1 MELLKLTW
9 WMEEPID
16 YEYKQYI
23 LLDYLQKIEKL
34 FINRE
39 FSPYLLHTEK
49 LYEEMAIS
57 LEFIDNF
64 EEEMTK
70 NTLVFTQTG
79 VEMEE
84 SKLPT
89 IKELEEMKLVLK
101 FSVPL
106 LKEKVKFGKNLCKE
120 SPTIL
125 W

>member
-9 WMEEPID
+9 WMDEPID

-23 LLDYLQKIEKL
+23 LLDYLQKIENYFLNKD
-34 FINRE
+34 

-49 LYEEMAIS
+49 LYEEMAIN
-57 LEFIDNF
+57 LEFIEAF
-64 EEEMTK
+64 EDEMTSSH
-70 NTLVFTQTG
+70 LMFTKKGIGWKDT
-79 VEMEE
+79 
-84 SKLPT
+84 KLPT
-89 IKELEEMKLVLK
+89 IKELEEMKNILR

-106 LKEKVKFGKNLCKE
+106 LKQKVQIGKELWKN

>member
-9 WMEEPID
+9 WMDDPID

-23 LLDYLQKIEKL
+23 LLDYLQKIEKH
-34 FINRE
+34 FINRD

-49 LYEEMAIS
+49 LYEEMSIN
-57 LEFIDNF
+57 LDFIDTF
-64 EEEMTK
+64 ENEMAANNVIFAQEEVGLEDT
-70 NTLVFTQTG
+70 
-79 VEMEE
+79 E
-84 SKLPT
+84 LPT
-89 IKELEEMKLVLK
+89 IKELEEMKQTLK

-106 LKEKVKFGKNLCKE
+106 IKAKVKMGKELWKN

>member
-70 NTLVFTQTG
+70 NTLVFTQIG

-106 LKEKVKFGKNLCKE
+106 LKEKVKFGKNLWKE